1 MFPSYGDLH
10 GAWGQASGHITNTE
24 FIEVEFAEE
33 VYVTEIHIYETY
45 HSGGIVNIKIKDKSI
60 NDWRSVWQA
69 EAGPTHIGIFKE
81 NISKC

>member
-1 MFPSYGDLH
+1 MFKKQRTHIYKYTAHLD
-10 GAWGQASGHITNTE
+10 AWRA
-24 FIEVEFAEE
+24 
-33 VYVTEIHIYETY
+33 YIYETY

-81 NISKC
+81 NISKY